1 MCCVALGL
9 LAGCTSTPGGA
20 SATETIHVNGYYAV
34 GPSLDAL
41 IEGSPFI
48 VSGRVLDFRYEI
60 QYGIEGPN
68 GEEPAPPK
76 ALTVATFE
84 VTGVLAG
91 TLKPGDKI
99 EVYQMGGVMDKV
111 MYSYDQVPCLA
122 DHKGEDLVVFLQT
135 WDYLGSENTSYRV
148 TDSFEGLWRVES
160 GSLSLL

>member
-1 MCCVALGL
+1 
-9 LAGCTSTPGGA
+9 
-20 SATETIHVNGYYAV
+20 VNGYYAV

-41 IEGSPFI
+41 IEESPFI
-48 VSGRVLDFRYEI
+48 VSGRVLDFRYDI
-60 QYGIEGPN
+60 LHDIKGPD
-68 GEEPAPPK
+68 GEEASPPL
-76 ALTVATFE
+76 AITATTVE

-91 TLKPGDKI
+91 ALKPGDKI

-122 DHKGEDLVVFLQT
+122 DHKGEDLVIFLQARNST
-135 WDYLGSENTSYRV
+135 GSENTSYRV